1 MGIKFTNNASATLAA
16 SINSTVT
23 SISVT
28 TGQGARFPTLMA
40 GDYFFA
46 TLVDSSNNMEII
58 KVTNRVTDTMT
69 VVRAQDGTIGRSF
82 LANDRLEL
90 RPVAASFNALQEF
103 PPSGTIAAN
112 TLSGAIVE
120 LDAEKAAV
128 NSPTFTGT
136 PAAPT
141 AAAGTNTTQLATTAF
156 TTTAITNERSATVAI
171 TNKTISGANN
181 TLTVRLDQTDVINTL
196 PVLKGGTGQ
205 TSYTNGQLL
214 IGNTTGNTLAKATLT
229 AGAGIGI
236 TNGAGSITIS
246 QTSYTDVQTFNNPGT
261 WTKPTSGSMVRIQV
275 WGGGGGGSNLDFGF
289 GGGGGGYNER
299 WMLLSEL
306 TASVSVT
313 VGAGGTAGFSTSGGN
328 GGNSSFG
335 SYVSAFGGGGGGLFP
350 NLGGVGP
357 GGGGS
362 QLSAGIRGSGFGNG
376 GTGSPGAS
384 RFWDGG
390 AGAVYTF
397 GSYSAFHYPAYA
409 SVFGGGGGGTQVGGS
424 VQPGALSVYGGAG
437 GGPGS
442 AGVAPGGGGGAI
454 GASTAAAGAAGRV
467 IVTVF

>member
-23 SISVT
+23 TISVT

-82 LANDRLEL
+82 LANDRIEL

-103 PPSGTIAAN
+103 TPSGTIAAN

-120 LDAEKAAV
+120 LDSEKAAI

-156 TTTAITNERSATVAI
+156 TTTAITNERSAVATL

-181 TLTVRLDQTDVINTL
+181 TLTVRLDQTDVVNTL
-196 PVLKGGTGQ
+196 PVVRGGTGQ
-205 TSYTNGQLL
+205 SNSYTNGDLL
-214 IGNTTGNTLAKATLT
+214 IGNSTGNTLARAKLT

-236 TNGAGSITIS
+236 TNGAGSITIA
-246 QTSYTDVQTFNNPGT
+246 YTGNTNIQTFNNPGT
-261 WTKPTSGSMVRIQV
+261 WTKPATAASSAIVRIQV
-275 WGGGGGGSNLDFGF
+275 WGGGGGGAYWSANASGC
-289 GGGGGGYNER
+289 GGGGGAYNER
-299 WMLLSEL
+299 WMTLSDL
-306 TASVSVT
+306 ASSVTVT
-313 VGAGGTAGFSTSGGN
+313 VGAGGTGVPNSSGGANPGGDSSFGSHVIAYGGGGGRWDQYQFGGAGGLLSAGALGVDGRGGGGGFWAGGRGGYWYPQSNGYFTNYISVQGQDAVFGGAGGNGQFSGLVAAPGVSVYGGN
-328 GGNSSFG
+328 GG
-335 SYVSAFGGGGGGLFP
+335 A
-350 NLGGVGP
+350 
-357 GGGGS
+357 
-362 QLSAGIRGSGFGNG
+362 SGQN
-376 GTGSPGAS
+376 
-384 RFWDGG
+384 
-390 AGAVYTF
+390 
-397 GSYSAFHYPAYA
+397 
-409 SVFGGGGGGTQVGGS
+409 
-424 VQPGALSVYGGAG
+424 
-437 GGPGS
+437 
-442 AGVAPGGGGGAI
+442 GVAPGGGGGAA
-454 GASTAAAGAAGRV
+454 GNGAAGRV

>member
-46 TLVDSSNNMEII
+46 TLVDSSNNLEII

-69 VVRAQDGTIGRSF
+69 VVRAQDGTTGRSF

-103 PPSGTIAAN
+103 TPSGTIAAN

-120 LDAEKAAV
+120 LDSEKAPI

-156 TTTAITNERSATVAI
+156 VTNERAATATL

-181 TLTVRLDQTDVINTL
+181 TLTVRLDQTDVVNTL
-196 PVLKGGTGQ
+196 PVVRGGTGQ

-214 IGNTTGNTLAKATLT
+214 IGNTTGNTLTKATLT
-229 AGAGIGI
+229 AGTGIGI
-236 TNGAGSITIS
+236 TNGAGSITIAY
-246 QTSYTDVQTFNNPGT
+246 TGATDVQTFNSNGT
-261 WTKPTSGSMVRIQV
+261 WTKPTTNGTIVGRVARIQV
-275 WGGGGGGSNLDFGF
+275 WGGGGGGGRFDGTQDAA
-289 GGGGGGYNER
+289 GGGGGGYNEV
-299 WMLLSEL
+299 WKNISDLGSTE
-306 TASVSVT
+306 TVT
-313 VGAGGTAGFSTSGGN
+313 VGVGGAGINSSTSAATAGGT
-328 GGNSSFG
+328 SSFG
-335 SYVSAFGGGGGGLFP
+335 SHCSAYGGGGGAANTGGGGGG
-350 NLGGVGP
+350 G
-357 GGGGS
+357 
-362 QLSAGIRGSGFGNG
+362 QLSAGGQGNQ
-376 GTGSPGAS
+376 TNGSPNVSRHWEGGVGAAS
-384 RFWDGG
+384 ISSGGG
-390 AGAVYTF
+390 AAGTSSVY
-397 GSYSAFHYPAYA
+397 
-409 SVFGGGGGGTQVGGS
+409 GGGGGGASSLSGSRAAGVSVHGGN
-424 VQPGALSVYGGAG
+424 GGAAG
-437 GGPGS
+437 QN
-442 AGVAPGGGGGAI
+442 GVAPGGGGGAA
-454 GASTAAAGAAGRV
+454 GGSNAGSGAAGRV
-467 IVTVF
+467 VVTVF